1 VGNIP
6 SHTSLAMIFC
16 FFSSLKRQNDIYSFK
31 LIEYIRY
38 KHR

>member
-1 VGNIP
+1 MCNNVLNNNL
-6 SHTSLAMIFC
+6 SRCNLLEET
-16 FFSSLKRQNDIYSFK
+16 DICSFK